1 MAAKGRKKK
10 LRQQQRRGRD
20 PAAMDTFSDGP
31 PHSPQAMDVGQ
42 EVAFKGAH
50 SATGGSGV
58 RDKALGPQKRKV
70 VKLRKKKATAKALA
84 NGEKRET
91 RAAKQRAKLMRAVA
105 AKQLY

>member
-10 LRQQQRRGRD
+10 LRQQQRQGRG
-20 PAAMDTFSDGP
+20 PAAMDTSPDGP
-31 PHSPQAMDVGQ
+31 PRSPQAMDVSQ
-42 EVAFKGAH
+42 EAASKAAHGA
-50 SATGGSGV
+50 SGGSSI
-58 RDKALGPQKRKV
+58 REKALGPQKRKV

-91 RAAKQRAKLMRAVA
+91 RAAKQRAKLVRALA